1 MKALF
6 LTGKT
11 QKHSNKVLFVQS
23 HEGNKELKID
33 KGREFQI
40 KKIPTAKA
48 PSWEFLEFTKDAKWG

>member
-1 MKALF
+1 MALF

-11 QKHSNKVLFVQS
+11 QNHSDKVLFVQS

-33 KGREFQI
+33 EGKEFQI

-48 PSWEFLEFTKDAKWG
+48 PS